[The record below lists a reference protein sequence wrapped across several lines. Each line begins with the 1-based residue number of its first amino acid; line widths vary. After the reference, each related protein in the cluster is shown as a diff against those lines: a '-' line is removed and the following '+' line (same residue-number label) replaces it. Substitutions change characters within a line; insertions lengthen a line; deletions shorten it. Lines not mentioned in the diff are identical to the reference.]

1 MSRWLFAALC
11 ALCAAAFGFV
21 EPGRSPTAR
30 ALGGACAHDRECQLG
45 LQCTFLPDVLEGQC
59 SASCNSTPACQ
70 ERFGEQS
77 LCLGADVCARACTSL
92 DAQTCPKGSTCNLY
106 GWCESAP

>member
-1 MSRWLFAALC
+1 MSRWLFAVCC

-21 EPGRSPTAR
+21 EPVRSPTAR
-30 ALGGACAHDRECQLG
+30 ALGGSCARDRDCQLG
-45 LQCTFLPDVLEGQC
+45 LQCTFLPGVLEGQC

-77 LCLGADVCARACTSL
+77 LCLGADVCARACSGTES
-92 DAQTCPKGSTCNLY
+92 CPNGSTCNLY
-106 GWCESAP
+106 GWCEGSE